1 MSRTIRVRFAIS
13 AILWLGVLGLALRP
27 PADRVIAQEPPTKV
41 PIEVSTKPPIEVP
54 TKPPVE
60 PSSEPATKA
69 PIEPTAV
76 PPLKPTATSLPTKA
90 PWTSTPVPTDLP
102 TKTPIGLLPTKLPIQ
117 TNSPTPQPGSS
128 DGAPTPDH
136 EDAGSHP
143 TVPAGA
149 VEVVATP
156 AVNVNGVPPT
166 TPMLIGVVFEDL
178 NANGVQDG
186 DERGLAGVAVVVE
199 ATDHA
204 QTLITDASGAY
215 AARNDPQARVRV
227 IPPAGWLT
235 SQPDPLPLDRARS
248 FPLHSVA
255 VDHPSATLTAQP
267 AALDLTPLIAL
278 GIGLGVV
285 LSLSLLRLA
294 RVIAVGQHQL
304 ALLLV
309 RLQRTSERPQV
320 IEAAQTDRAVN
331 ESVLALLNQAGLD
344 GAGQPLQIERVVR
357 VSVQP
362 RPAIITLGRAGSQPT
377 LIVFTPLDRKVF
389 RARLAAD
396 TLYPDQ
402 TFADATDYPLARLRA
417 ALDDGRSYP
426 LDALNSGLFI
436 ADDLAAAY
444 AWLAADIP
452 VALRTLPRV
461 ARWQMWVAPLPRPT
475 LTVQAGWRR
484 RLRRLWQARLKHVA

>member
-1 MSRTIRVRFAIS
+1 MG
-13 AILWLGVLGLALRP
+13 LGGVLGL
-27 PADRVIAQEPPTKV
+27 
-41 PIEVSTKPPIEVP
+41 
-54 TKPPVE
+54 
-60 PSSEPATKA
+60 
-69 PIEPTAV
+69 
-76 PPLKPTATSLPTKA
+76 
-90 PWTSTPVPTDLP
+90 
-102 TKTPIGLLPTKLPIQ
+102 GLL
-117 TNSPTPQPGSS
+117 
-128 DGAPTPDH
+128 
-136 EDAGSHP
+136 
-143 TVPAGA
+143 
-149 VEVVATP
+149 
-156 AVNVNGVPPT
+156 
-166 TPMLIGVVFEDL
+166 
-178 NANGVQDG
+178 
-186 DERGLAGVAVVVE
+186 
-199 ATDHA
+199 
-204 QTLITDASGAY
+204 
-215 AARNDPQARVRV
+215 RV
-227 IPPAGWLT
+227 
-235 SQPDPLPLDRARS
+235 
-248 FPLHSVA
+248 
-255 VDHPSATLTAQP
+255 
-267 AALDLTPLIAL
+267 
-278 GIGLGVV
+278 
-285 LSLSLLRLA
+285 A

-320 IEAAQTDRAVN
+320 IEAAQADRAVN

-362 RPAIITLGRAGSQPT
+362 RPAIVTLGRAGLQPT
-377 LIVFTPLDRKVF
+377 LIVFTPLDRQTFK
-389 RARLAAD
+389 ARLAAD

-484 RLRRLWQARLKHVA
+484 RLRRLGQTALRQVRDRRG